1 MNALRVRKNFNFDKE
16 MIDKVTHILK
26 EKHYSFTEVL
36 THFFQAV
43 IKEPELIETIQKKAE
58 QRQGSFIG
66 MLNGKIG
73 NETYKSMKREHHE
86 HLS

>member
-1 MNALRVRKNFNFDKE
+1 MSTLRVRKNFNFDKE
-16 MIDKVTHILK
+16 VIDKVALILK
-26 EKHYSFTEVL
+26 EKHYNFTEVL

-66 MLNGKIG
+66 MLDGKIG
-73 NETYKSMKREHHE
+73 DASYKSMKREHHE